1 MSKVMGIAWKDE
13 RLSET
18 LRLQGNL
25 GVITE
30 QSRLRRFRQI
40 SCADCQDSCLL
51 RDEAV
56 ESVSQKDWENLCQ
69 QHRTSISEEQL
80 CDLGRSAVFGY
91 I

>member
-1 MSKVMGIAWKDE
+1 MGIAWKDE

-40 SCADCQDSCLL
+40 SCTDCQDSCLL

-56 ESVSQKDWENLCQ
+56 ESVSQKDWKNLCQ
-69 QHRTSISEEQL
+69 QHRTSISEEQ
-80 CDLGRSAVFGY
+80 VM
-91 I
+91 